1 MKKLLAALFGVML
14 VAGLCPAAFAAE
26 PIEIALLYPLTG
38 PLADPGSRAKAAC
51 DVAAEV
57 INGSYDLSGI
67 PYAKT
72 QGIPNK
78 GGAKIVLKYYDTQG
92 SPEVGKAETERIL
105 QEGKAKLIIG
115 AYQSSVT
122 KPTSAVTERQ
132 KFPYLCAESSSAA
145 LTERGYK
152 YFFRIAPTDYHD
164 TVMFFQFLEDM
175 KKEGKKVAKIAMVYE
190 KTEFG
195 FHANEEVK
203 KAVAASKGAYQVVAD
218 IPYEFKATNVNAEV
232 LKVKAAQPDVV
243 FHATQF
249 SEMMLFAKAYESLGV
264 NVPANLS
271 FCGGYQNPVFAKEL
285 GKTVENYMGSCTFA
299 EDFIAKKAQ
308 LKVLN
313 DMFKAKVNSNL
324 DGVAMEAL
332 TSVFVAADALNRA
345 KDLSPQAVTDALA
358 ATEMQISTLPGK
370 GVKFDKDGQN
380 IWIDSTMS
388 QVIGG
393 DYKVVWP
400 AEWSTS
406 KVVWPMQ
413 TLKP

>member
-1 MKKLLAALFGVML
+1 MKKVLGMVVGVML
-14 VAGLCPAAFAAE
+14 LAGLCPAALAAD
-26 PIEIALLYPLTG
+26 PIEVALLYPLTG
-38 PLADPGSRAKAAC
+38 PLADPGNRAKAAC

-57 INGSYDLSGI
+57 INGSYDLPGI

-164 TVMFFQFLEDM
+164 TVMFFRFLEDM
-175 KKEGKKVAKIAMVYE
+175 KKDGKKVAKIAMVYE

-332 TSVFVAADALNRA
+332 TSVFVAADAFNRA

-358 ATEMQISTLPGK
+358 TTELQIATLPGK
-370 GVKFDKDGQN
+370 GVRFDKDGQN

-406 KVVWPMQ
+406 KVVWPMRPM
-413 TLKP
+413 KP

>member
-1 MKKLLAALFGVML
+1 MKKNLMLFFGLILLLGV
-14 VAGLCPAAFAAE
+14 CPAANAAD
-26 PIEIALLYPLTG
+26 PIEVALLYPLTG

-51 DVAAEV
+51 DVAAEI
-57 INGSYDLSGI
+57 INGSYDLPGI

-78 GGAKIVLKYYDTQG
+78 GGAKIVLKFYDTQG

-122 KPTSAVTERQ
+122 KPTSFVAERQ

-145 LTERGYK
+145 LTERGLK

-164 TVMFFQFLEDM
+164 TVMFFKFLDDM
-175 KKEGKKVAKIAMVYE
+175 KKAGKQVSKIAMVYE

-203 KAVAASKGAYQVVAD
+203 KAVANSKGGYQIVAD
-218 IPYEFKATNVNAEV
+218 IPYEFKATDVNAEV

-243 FHATQF
+243 LHATQF

-264 NVPANLS
+264 KVAANLS

-299 EDFIAKKAQ
+299 EDFIQKKAQ

-313 DMFKAKVNSNL
+313 DMFKAKVKSNL

-332 TSVFVAADALNRA
+332 TSVFVAADAFNRA
-345 KDLSPQAVTDALA
+345 KDLSTDAVRDALA
-358 ATEMQISTLPGK
+358 TTALEIATLPGK
-370 GVKFDKDGQN
+370 GVKFDSNGQN

-388 QVIGG
+388 QIIAS

-400 AEWSTS
+400 TEWATS
-406 KVVWPMQ
+406 SVVWPMR
-413 TLKP
+413 P

>member
-1 MKKLLAALFGVML
+1 MKKTLTVLFGL
-14 VAGLCPAAFAAE
+14 TLLLGLCPAAMAAD
-26 PIEIALLYPLTG
+26 PLEIALLYPLTG
-38 PLADPGSRAKAAC
+38 PLADPGNRAKAAC
-51 DVAAEV
+51 EVAAEV
-57 INGSYDLSGI
+57 INGTYDLPGI

-72 QGIPNK
+72 QGVPNK
-78 GGAKIVLKYYDTQG
+78 GGAKVLLKFYDTQG

-122 KPTSAVTERQ
+122 KPTSFVAERQ

-145 LTERGYK
+145 LTERGLK
-152 YFFRIAPTDYHD
+152 YFFRIAPTDHHD
-164 TVMFFQFLEDM
+164 TVMFFKFLDDM
-175 KKEGKKVAKIAMVYE
+175 TKDGKKVSKIAMVYE

-203 KAVAASKGAYQVVAD
+203 KAVANSKGAYQIVAD
-218 IPYEFKATNVNAEV
+218 IPYEFKATDVNAEV

-243 FHATQF
+243 LHATQF

-264 NVPANLS
+264 KVAANLS

-299 EDFIAKKAQ
+299 EDFIQKKAQ

-332 TSVFVAADALNRA
+332 TSVFVAVDAFNRA
-345 KDLSPQAVTDALA
+345 KDLSPDAVRDALA
-358 ATEMQISTLPGK
+358 TTELQIATLPGK
-370 GVKFDKDGQN
+370 GVKFDESGQN

-400 AEWSTS
+400 AEWSTA
-406 KVVWPMQ
+406 KVVWPMR
-413 TLKP
+413 P